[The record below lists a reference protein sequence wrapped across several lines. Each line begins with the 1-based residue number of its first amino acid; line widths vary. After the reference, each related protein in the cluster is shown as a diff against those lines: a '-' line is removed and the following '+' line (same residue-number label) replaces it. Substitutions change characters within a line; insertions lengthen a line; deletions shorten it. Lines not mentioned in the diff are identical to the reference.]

1 MVVRPSIM
9 GIEPIVHGGH
19 LRLSG
24 YKVIHIP
31 LIWRIRYWDDDPHLG
46 WFWCQPCPSCQPIH
60 CSLDIR
66 GGQRSN
72 DSGVGKWIRKSIR
85 TCNACINVIYIY
97 IYLGKLYKYIYI
109 YIHIYIDLI
118 ICSLEPQLRFL
129 PPCPCDLDLSLLSPR
144 CGWCESVRPRAV
156 WESLVTVSRSHGQAE
171 CWDEG
176 WDRRGSKEIGTSFW
190 GSWMDSIFSMVFS
203 MKLWFGK
210 FRVWQFQRTH

>member
-1 MVVRPSIM
+1 M
-9 GIEPIVHGGH
+9 
-19 LRLSG
+19 
-24 YKVIHIP
+24 Y
-31 LIWRIRYWDDDPHLG
+31 
-46 WFWCQPCPSCQPIH
+46 
-60 CSLDIR
+60 
-66 GGQRSN
+66 QRH
-72 DSGVGKWIRKSIR
+72 
-85 TCNACINVIYIY
+85 IYIY
-97 IYLGKLYKYIYI
+97 ILVNYINIYI

-190 GSWMDSIFSMVFS
+190 EVGWIPFFPWFLAWNCGLASSEFGNFRGHISCDIRMLVGHRFIFLILNVYMICVVFA
-203 MKLWFGK
+203 
-210 FRVWQFQRTH
+210 